1 MPKYQ
6 CRCCNYQTHI
16 KCNYDKHVISLK
28 HQTTFDHKHS
38 LPYKQ
43 SFDEELH
50 QSYDDKL
57 SFDDETSYNELTT
70 VSSYICKYCHKE
82 FKHRSGLSRHIKY
95 SCKHNDDE
103 DLKELVRLLNKQLD
117 DKDSEMKCQIS
128 NMQKQIDRLT
138 SKLQIQQ
145 INNHHSNNNNQN
157 YNIKILNY
165 NNTDYSHLT
174 DEDYVKCIKD
184 CNKCVRTIIE
194 KVHFNKKKPENM
206 NVYISS
212 IKGNYVMMYKDN
224 QWQIVNRKETIDTM
238 FDKNEFELESWY
250 DEYKDKYPE
259 IITSFERYI
268 KNKDDYDDTINDVKE
283 DIMLMLYNKRR
294 MLGVA

>member
-1 MPKYQ
+1 MAEYHCKCCKYKT
-6 CRCCNYQTHI
+6 NV
-16 KCNYDKHVISLK
+16 KCNYDKHMNSKK
-28 HQTTFDHKHS
+28 HFMVVNNDHLQTKI
-38 LPYKQ
+38 K
-43 SFDEELH
+43 
-50 QSYDDKL
+50 
-57 SFDDETSYNELTT
+57 DDENMFSYALQSNH
-70 VSSYICKYCHKE
+70 VCKYCEKR
-82 FKHRSGLSRHIKY
+82 FTTRTSMYRHIKY

>member
-1 MPKYQ
+1 
-6 CRCCNYQTHI
+6 
-16 KCNYDKHVISLK
+16 
-28 HQTTFDHKHS
+28 
-38 LPYKQ
+38 
-43 SFDEELH
+43 
-50 QSYDDKL
+50 
-57 SFDDETSYNELTT
+57 
-70 VSSYICKYCHKE
+70 
-82 FKHRSGLSRHIKY
+82 
-95 SCKHNDDE
+95 
-103 DLKELVRLLNKQLD
+103 
-117 DKDSEMKCQIS
+117 
-128 NMQKQIDRLT
+128 
-138 SKLQIQQ
+138 
-145 INNHHSNNNNQN
+145 
-157 YNIKILNY
+157 
-165 NNTDYSHLT
+165 
-174 DEDYVKCIKD
+174 
-184 CNKCVRTIIE
+184 VRTIIE